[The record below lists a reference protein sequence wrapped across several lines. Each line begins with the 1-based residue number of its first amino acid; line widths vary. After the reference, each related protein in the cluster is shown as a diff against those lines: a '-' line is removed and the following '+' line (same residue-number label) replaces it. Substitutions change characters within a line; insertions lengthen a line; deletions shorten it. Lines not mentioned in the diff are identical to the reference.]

1 MDSGI
6 VIAIITG
13 LLSLIGIIISNASSN
28 RKIEHSL
35 QTAQEVTNT
44 KLTYMA
50 EDLKKVSSF
59 TERIPMMEVKIAGLE
74 HRITKLEDK

>member
-1 MDSGI
+1 MEGI
-6 VIAIITG
+6 IIAIITG
-13 LLSLIGIIISNASSN
+13 LLSLIGIIISNVSSN

-50 EDLKKVSSF
+50 DDLKKVSSF
-59 TERIPMMEVKIAGLE
+59 TERIPMMEVKLAGLE

>member
-1 MDSGI
+1 MEGI
-6 VIAIITG
+6 IIAIITG
-13 LLSLIGIIISNASSN
+13 LLSLIGIIISNVSSN

-50 EDLKKVSSF
+50 DDLKKVSSF
-59 TERIPMMEVKIAGLE
+59 TERIPMMEVKLAGLE
-74 HRITKLEDK
+74 HRINKLEDK